1 MATAFQWREVT
12 GGDDLR
18 QKEPRV
24 IRGQGNVPQQL
35 RPAPAPVSVRTL
47 LRNRRGL
54 APRRNSFV
62 EFHTL
67 KLIDNS
73 RLVRHIEPLR
83 LRSYYRMAALGGMV
97 AMCCMLYIYQHF
109 RCIDLSFQLE
119 DLKAKQTQAQ
129 ALNGQ
134 LKLEI
139 ESWRN
144 PHRINAIARQLGLQ
158 QPAPTQ
164 VLEYSD
170 YDGGPQF
177 EAARLTRVNRAP

>member
-1 MATAFQWREVT
+1 MAAAFRWWEVT
-12 GGDDLR
+12 DSEELQ
-18 QKEPRV
+18 QKQPRV

-35 RPAPAPVSVRTL
+35 RQAPAPVSVRTL

-54 APRRNSFV
+54 APRRNTFV
-62 EFHTL
+62 EFHTV
-67 KLIDNS
+67 KNIDNS
-73 RLVRHIEPLR
+73 RLVRRIEPLR
-83 LRSYYRMAALGGMV
+83 LRSYYKMSALGGLV
-97 AMCCMLYIYQHF
+97 AICLMLYIYQHF

-134 LKLEI
+134 LRLEI

-158 QPAPTQ
+158 QPMPTQ
-164 VLEYSD
+164 VLEYPGYESAQQ
-170 YDGGPQF
+170 Y
-177 EAARLTRVNRAP
+177 EAARLVQGNHAP